1 MVALSQSISIAK
13 AVGERS
19 GQRVDGN
26 REFIGQ
32 GLSNIVG
39 SLFSCYVSCGSLN
52 RSLPNVES
60 GARTPMAAVTSALWV
75 LPLVPSYVTFI
86 TGLGLEDVS
95 RARRTTI
102 VHALLFVLG
111 FSFIFVALG
120 AGATAFGQLMLAYRT
135 WIARIGGVL
144 MILMGLWMLGV
155 VRMDALQQERRMHLS
170 DKPLGYLGTVVV
182 GIAFGAGWT
191 PCLGPTLGAILL
203 LAANQSELGKGI
215 TLLSA
220 YSLGL
225 AVPFLLSAVL
235 LERFLSFFQKF
246 KRNLGTV
253 NRIAGVLLIVV
264 GVLMF
269 TGWFERMAAMLQQY
283 TPDFLVERL

>member
-1 MVALSQSISIAK
+1 MAPDSLSLLVAFTAGLLS
-13 AVGERS
+13 
-19 GQRVDGN
+19 
-26 REFIGQ
+26 F
-32 GLSNIVG
+32 LSP
-39 SLFSCYVSCGSLN
+39 C
-52 RSLPNVES
+52 
-60 GARTPMAAVTSALWV
+60 V
-75 LPLVPSYVTFI
+75 LPLVPSYLTFI
-86 TGLGLEDVS
+86 TGLGLEDAT
-95 RARRTTI
+95 RARRTTA

-120 AGATAFGQLMLAYRT
+120 AGATAFGQLMLAYRSL
-135 WIARIGGVL
+135 IARVGGVL
-144 MILMGLWMLGV
+144 MILLGLWMLGV
-155 VRMDALQQERRMHLS
+155 FQFGALQQERRVHLS

-203 LAANQSELGKGI
+203 MAANETQLARGI

-225 AVPFLLSAVL
+225 AVPFLLAAFGI
-235 LERFLSFFQKF
+235 ERFLAFFQRF
-246 KRNLGTV
+246 RAHIGTV
-253 NRIAGVLLIVV
+253 NRIAGALLVVV

-269 TGWFERMAAMLQQY
+269 TGWFTTLAAMLQPL

>member
-1 MVALSQSISIAK
+1 MASESLTVLVAFSAGLLS
-13 AVGERS
+13 
-19 GQRVDGN
+19 
-26 REFIGQ
+26 F
-32 GLSNIVG
+32 LSP
-39 SLFSCYVSCGSLN
+39 C
-52 RSLPNVES
+52 
-60 GARTPMAAVTSALWV
+60 V

-225 AVPFLLSAVL
+225 DRKS
-235 LERFLSFFQKF
+235 
-246 KRNLGTV
+246 
-253 NRIAGVLLIVV
+253 VV
-264 GVLMF
+264 
-269 TGWFERMAAMLQQY
+269 
-283 TPDFLVERL
+283 